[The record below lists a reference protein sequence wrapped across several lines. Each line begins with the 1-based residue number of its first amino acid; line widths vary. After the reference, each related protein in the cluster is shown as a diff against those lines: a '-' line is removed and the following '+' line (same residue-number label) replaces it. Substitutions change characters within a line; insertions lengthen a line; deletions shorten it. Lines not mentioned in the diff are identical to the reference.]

1 MSAPQDSHADATAL
15 ATEPTPKAAP
25 VTELTLTAPENETAT
40 PILPLAEAP
49 APMVAAAKET
59 APIVT
64 TPSVTTPAVTT
75 PTVTSPTVTTP
86 TTPTAS
92 PSTSKQHP
100 PHPIRRRS
108 TGTSFSS
115 MGEGIRQTIQ
125 SLRKLF
131 HGGGTIHIHWEKI
144 RVPEQLH
151 AQHIATSPAS
161 IPSATSYSPTSIKRF
176 KCLQTEEGFGRI
188 GVMKFWHIGKVHGA
202 YTEIAEREELGRLW
216 TCKK

>member
-1 MSAPQDSHADATAL
+1 MSAPQDSHAEATAL

-49 APMVAAAKET
+49 APMVAAAKEPV
-59 APIVT
+59 PIVT

-115 MGEGIRQTIQ
+115 MGEGIRQTI
-125 SLRKLF
+125 LRVRKLCP
-131 HGGGTIHIHWEKI
+131 GEGTIHIHWEKI

-151 AQHIATSPAS
+151 VSVLRFMPNARPRLNILLRLQQVFHPRPRTHRQTSSTSSAS
-161 IPSATSYSPTSIKRF
+161 KQRKGSAASES
-176 KCLQTEEGFGRI
+176 
-188 GVMKFWHIGKVHGA
+188 
-202 YTEIAEREELGRLW
+202 
-216 TCKK
+216 